1 MFGIPTPA
9 LQVMGINRGNLVT
22 VGWLA
27 AGVCRLPTDPIGNFL
42 LTLTNVIVGSR
53 VHIEQLS
60 DGSVFYDAIAP
71 ETTLLLTLNAYASGN
86 SNNSLLV
93 KVRNASATP
102 SFRPYETQATAI
114 VGSSAIYVS
123 QIPDE

>member
-1 MFGIPTPA
+1 MFGLPNPG
-9 LQVMGINRGNLVT
+9 LQIMGINRGNLVT
-22 VGWLA
+22 VGGFA

-53 VHIEQLS
+53 VHVEKLS
-60 DGSVFYDAIAP
+60 DGSVFYDAIAAD
-71 ETTLLLTLNAYASGN
+71 TTLLLTINAYSAGN
-86 SNNSLLV
+86 PNNFLLI

-114 VGSSAIYVS
+114 VGSSSIYVS